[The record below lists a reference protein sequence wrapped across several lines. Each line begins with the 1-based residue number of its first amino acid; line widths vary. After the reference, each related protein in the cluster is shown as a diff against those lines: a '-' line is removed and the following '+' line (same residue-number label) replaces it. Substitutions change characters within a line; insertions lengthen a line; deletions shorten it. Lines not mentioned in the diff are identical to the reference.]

1 MVMPYTAMSEADHI
15 RVSDAVHAAEAG
27 TSGEIVTIVADH
39 SDRYLDLA
47 LWWSAGFTILM
58 LTLLALFPESYDKLS
73 ALVTG
78 GWLVETDFADGT
90 RIALALAIISFG
102 LARLLMQFVPIRLA
116 FTPGIV
122 KARRVRRRAV
132 RYFKAGAERRTV
144 GRTGILIYLSLKER
158 RAEIVADEAIHGAVA
173 EEEWGKAMADL
184 IEEVSKGRVADGMI
198 AAIADV
204 GLILAQHFPRSDDD
218 RNELPDRLIEL

>member
-1 MVMPYTAMSEADHI
+1 MSVNTMSEDDHR
-15 RVSDAVHAAEAG
+15 RVSDAVHAAEAN

-39 SDRYLDLA
+39 SDRYLDIA
-47 LWWSAGFTILM
+47 LWWSATFTIIM
-58 LTLLALFPESYDKLS
+58 LALFAAFPQAYDV
-73 ALVTG
+73 VTAAMNG
-78 GWLVETDFADGT
+78 GWLVETSFADGA
-90 RIALALAIISFG
+90 RVALAVAVVSFG
-102 LARLLMQFVPIRLA
+102 VARLLMQFVPIRLF

-122 KARRVRRRAV
+122 KASRVRRRAV

-173 EEEWGKAMADL
+173 EQEWGKAMADML
-184 IEEVSKGRVADGMI
+184 DHVREGRVADGMI
-198 AAIADV
+198 AAIDDV
-204 GLILAQHFPRSDDD
+204 GVILAAHFPRADDD